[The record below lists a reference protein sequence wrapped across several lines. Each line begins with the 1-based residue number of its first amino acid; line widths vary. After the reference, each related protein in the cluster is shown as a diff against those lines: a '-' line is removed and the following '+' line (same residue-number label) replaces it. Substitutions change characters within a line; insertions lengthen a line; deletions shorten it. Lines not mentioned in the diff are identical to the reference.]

1 MGYSLQYYLLKAYIF
16 FKGVKRNFSND
27 PINYKQIRNSDIHH
41 PRGRFFT
48 EDIVKRF
55 SIADTQITQLQ
66 RDEHSKRLIIFVHGG
81 AFVSGPGKLH
91 WDVVKKIYKKS
102 NHTIWFCDYP
112 KSPECSIEEISN
124 NVDFVY
130 QRAIQKFEPNNI
142 IMLGDSVGG
151 TLIMALVQ
159 RLVSNAIQVPS
170 KLILVSPICDATFS
184 NPDIALLEK
193 KDILLGLKGVRSAK
207 RMAAK
212 NIRLE
217 DSIIS
222 PINGSFKFF
231 PKTILFL
238 AEHDITFPDQIL
250 LANKLMF
257 ANGEHRVVIGRGM
270 PHMWAFFPMMP
281 EAKKAL
287 NDIIQEINADYP
299 KLPSKGKY
307 NMQAFKRVYK

>member
-1 MGYSLQYYLLKAYIF
+1 MGYSLQYYLLKACVFI
-16 FKGVKRNFSND
+16 KGVKRNFSKD
-27 PINYKQIRNSDIHH
+27 PIDYEKIRNTDVHH
-41 PRGRFFT
+41 PRSRFFNG
-48 EDIVKRF
+48 EKVKRF
-55 SIADTQITQLQ
+55 SVADTLITQLQ
-66 RDEHSKRLIIFVHGG
+66 KDENQKHLIVFVHGG
-81 AFVSGPGKLH
+81 AFVSGPSMIH
-91 WDVVKKIYKKS
+91 WDVVEKIYKQS

-124 NVDFVY
+124 NIDFVY
-130 QRAIQKFEPNNI
+130 QRAIQKYDPNNI

-159 RLVSNAIQVPS
+159 RLVFNKIPVPG
-170 KLILVSPICDATFS
+170 KLMLVSPVCDATFS
-184 NPDIALLEK
+184 NPDITLLEK

-212 NIRLE
+212 NISLE

-238 AEHDITFPDQIL
+238 AENDITFPDQVL

-257 ANGEHRVVIGRGM
+257 TNVDHRVVIGRGM
-270 PHMWAFFPMMP
+270 PHMWAFLPLMP

-287 NDIIQEINADYP
+287 NDIIREINADYP
-299 KLPSKGKY
+299 KLRGKGKY
-307 NMQAFKRVYK
+307 NKGVLKRVYK